1 MTDSDFFKFPDFGS
15 MHADNC
21 GCAILSPGWSHP
33 RRLLSSSVL
42 IIGVRGR
49 VPVIVVEDSLSGETE
64 REFVIV
70 PGTVTILPAGRVHFG
85 PRAIDAPS
93 MYYWFHFTV
102 SGAPSVI
109 SGAEADPLLR
119 VDGALDGGALLPL
132 HFLLGDPE
140 PFHQYFR
147 ELLFEQENPSYTKL
161 KFQIMFQSLVIRLTE
176 SVMAISRP
184 EHAGVGKSSVTYLI
198 VTWMSEHLTDP
209 NLSIKTIAAAIGLN
223 PDYAGRRFRE
233 VMGLSVGD
241 YLLRKRIEL
250 AVGKLRETND
260 TVAEIAQDCG
270 FGTVRHFLRQFKAE
284 EGLTPTEVR
293 RRHRTMH
300 VNVQ

>member
-1 MTDSDFFKFPDFGS
+1 

-33 RRLLSSSVL
+33 RRLLDSSVL
-42 IIGVRGR
+42 IIGVRGH
-49 VPVIVVEDSLSGETE
+49 VPIVVGGAAGTGEAE
-64 REFVIV
+64 RGYVIA
-70 PGTVTILPAGRVHFG
+70 PGTVTILPAGRVHYG
-85 PRAIDAPS
+85 TRAIDSSS

-102 SGAPSVI
+102 SGSPAVI
-109 SGAEADPLLR
+109 SGSEAARLLGD
-119 VDGALDGGALLPL
+119 DGALDGSALLPL
-132 HFLLGDPE
+132 QFSLDDPE

-161 KFQIMFQSLVIRLTE
+161 KFQIMFQNLVIRLTE
-176 SVMAISRP
+176 SVIAVRQP
-184 EHAGVGKSSVTYLI
+184 EHSGVGKSSVTYSI

-300 VNVQ
+300 VNVL

>member
-1 MTDSDFFKFPDFGS
+1 MTDSDFFRFPDFDS
-15 MHADNC
+15 LHADNC

-33 RRLLSSSVL
+33 RRLLESSVL
-42 IIGVRGR
+42 IIGVRGH
-49 VPVIVVEDSLSGETE
+49 VPIVVGTGETE
-64 REFVIV
+64 REYEIS
-70 PGTVTILPAGRVHFG
+70 PGSVTILPACRAHFG
-85 PRAIDAPS
+85 PRAIDSSS

-102 SGAPSVI
+102 SGDPVLV
-109 SGAEADPLLR
+109 SGAEAATLLR
-119 VDGALDGGALLPL
+119 DDGQFDGSALLPL
-132 HFLLGDPE
+132 HFSLSDPE

-176 SVMAISRP
+176 SVIAVRRP
-184 EHAGVGKSSVTYLI
+184 EHSGVGKSSVTYSI

-209 NLSIKTIAAAIGLN
+209 NLSIKAIAAAIGLN

-284 EGLTPTEVR
+284 EGITPTEVR
-293 RRHRTMH
+293 RRYRTMH
-300 VNVQ
+300 VNVR